1 MRVEAENLYAKLDAG
16 FVHWGA
22 EEPSAPRIRRVA
34 PAEAGAQM
42 TFVLQSHVS
51 WIPAFAGM
59 TGKREE
65 TCLRFLACDIDAP
78 QTASDEAPPQT
89 SSATRP
95 ITSASSVAQRACPAA
110 VPIWSWRISTVQ

>member
-42 TFVLQSHVS
+42 TFVL
-51 WIPAFAGM
+51 
-59 TGKREE
+59 
-65 TCLRFLACDIDAP
+65 
-78 QTASDEAPPQT
+78 
-89 SSATRP
+89 
-95 ITSASSVAQRACPAA
+95 
-110 VPIWSWRISTVQ
+110 